1 MSTERTEEVENGIT
15 ATTTEEVSPEMLIKH
30 PLQNMWSLWFYKNDR
45 TKSWEENLMEI
56 ITFDTVEDFWALYN
70 HLEVVSKIP
79 LGCDYALF
87 KQGIKPMW
95 EDVRNKQGGRW
106 LLNVQKSQR
115 NTDLNNYWLEIL
127 LCMIGEAFDE
137 SSDDVNG
144 TVVQIR
150 NKGDKLAVWTADVKH
165 YDAIMKIGRTI
176 KERLNLHPRN
186 TIGYEAHAD
195 TQIKTGSAA
204 KCRYTL

>member
-1 MSTERTEEVENGIT
+1 MSSEEPEQTENETAPEEQ
-15 ATTTEEVSPEMLIKH
+15 SPELMIKH

-79 LGCDYALF
+79 VGCDYALF
-87 KQGIKPMW
+87 KHGIKPMW
-95 EDVRNKQGGRW
+95 EDSRNKQGGRW

-127 LCMIGEAFDE
+127 LCLIGEAFGE
-137 SSDDVNG
+137 HSDDVCG
-144 TVVQIR
+144 AVVQIR

-165 YDAIMKIGRTI
+165 HDSIMKIGQII

-186 TIGYEAHAD
+186 VIGYEAHAD
-195 TQIKTGSAA
+195 TQVKTGSVA
-204 KCRYTL
+204 KCRFTI

>member
-1 MSTERTEEVENGIT
+1 MSAEEPEQIENET
-15 ATTTEEVSPEMLIKH
+15 APGEQNPELMIKH

-79 LGCDYALF
+79 VGCDYALF
-87 KQGIKPMW
+87 KHGIKPMW
-95 EDVRNKQGGRW
+95 EDTRNKQGGRW

-115 NTDLNNYWLEIL
+115 NSDLNNYWLEIL
-127 LCMIGEAFDE
+127 LCLIGEAFGE
-137 SSDDVNG
+137 HSDDVCG
-144 TVVQIR
+144 AVVQIR

-165 YDAIMKIGRTI
+165 HDSIMKIGQII

-186 TIGYEAHAD
+186 MIGYEAHAD
-195 TQIKTGSAA
+195 TQVKTGSVA
-204 KCRYTL
+204 KCRFTL

>member
-1 MSTERTEEVENGIT
+1 MSTEELEQSENAVTSEEP
-15 ATTTEEVSPEMLIKH
+15 SPDLMVKH
-30 PLQNMWSLWFYKNDR
+30 PLQNRWSLWFYKNDR

-56 ITFDTVEDFWALYN
+56 INFDTVEDFWALYN

-79 LGCDYALF
+79 IGCDYALF
-87 KQGIKPMW
+87 KHGIKPMW
-95 EDVRNKQGGRW
+95 EDSRNKQGGRW

-127 LCMIGEAFDE
+127 LCLIGEAFGE
-137 SSDDVNG
+137 HSDDICGAVA
-144 TVVQIR
+144 QIR

-165 YDAIMKIGRTI
+165 QDAIMKIGQII

-186 TIGYEAHAD
+186 VIGYEAHAD
-195 TQIKTGSAA
+195 TQVKTGSAA

>member
-1 MSTERTEEVENGIT
+1 MSTEELEQFENAVAVEEEP
-15 ATTTEEVSPEMLIKH
+15 SPDLLIKH

-79 LGCDYALF
+79 IGCDYALF
-87 KQGIKPMW
+87 KHGIKPMW
-95 EDVRNKQGGRW
+95 EDSRNKQGGRW

-127 LCMIGEAFDE
+127 LCLIGEAFCE
-137 SSDDVNG
+137 YSDDICGAVA
-144 TVVQIR
+144 QIR
-150 NKGDKLAVWTADVKH
+150 NKGDKLAVWTSNVKH
-165 YDAIMKIGRTI
+165 QDAIMKIGQI
-176 KERLNLHPRN
+176 MKDRLNLHPRN
-186 TIGYEAHAD
+186 VIGYEAHTD
-195 TQIKTGSAA
+195 TQVKTGSAA